1 MRTNELLQT
10 KLLTQ
15 KMYIKKKKLCHS
27 SKKYFNSNY
36 SNDSDRVGMSRR
48 APVYEAFQ
56 VEPNML
62 MDLENTSL

>member
-1 MRTNELLQT
+1 MLLQT
-10 KLLTQ
+10 NLLTQ
-15 KMYIKKKKLCHS
+15 KMYNCATVLKSILTA
-27 SKKYFNSNY
+27 NY